1 MGCIGSRT
9 ITADAVP
16 VRKDGDQL
24 SMEDTTSILPRLKR
38 KPNPNSY
45 GIGALAKSSL
55 TGVSGVT
62 RSMKDK
68 VTKPTAMAQGRVA
81 HMIEW
86 QSWGKPS
93 AGPMGGA
100 GHTNLQREKE
110 RRMENDAYSDLSD
123 GEKEARFAAGIMQQ
137 FAISEA
143 TLFGWNSMDGESMG
157 AGSNQGSVAHLSE
170 VNQESITSRDQVLH
184 HSSADVWPH
193 TYVSQGLYCLSSSD
207 AWDPITSQ
215 PSGVASPAAGSY
227 IMATGEDR
235 IVPVNA
241 SLTVS
246 DSLPVATCL
255 MTVPGGSS
263 GAGGTPGEG
272 YEGTVGG
279 YLQQH
284 QAHLTLQ
291 QHNQL
296 QQLQHLHHYQQQ
308 QFLQYQQQQ
317 SMDHRP
323 HSASHSL
330 QATPNST
337 IHSLGP
343 PTHPRLADLWGS
355 AQVEPH
361 HVEIVGQLSGQMGD
375 MVGGVVETVGE
386 EPEPESED
394 IAEQHEE
401 EEEELTKVEEVTF
414 TLEPERFSLTPS
426 PLRDEGSS
434 TRGSSPGLPAQIP
447 ESDRIP
453 LDVTSCVVQLLEKD
467 EEAEDGSIVVV
478 ATN

>member
-16 VRKDGDQL
+16 VRKDGDQHGRAEFSWEGINL

-38 KPNPNSY
+38 KPANSY

-55 TGVSGVT
+55 TGVSGVS

-93 AGPMGGA
+93 AGPMGSA

-207 AWDPITSQ
+207 AWEPITSQ

-227 IMATGEDR
+227 IMAT
-235 IVPVNA
+235 
-241 SLTVS
+241 
-246 DSLPVATCL
+246 
-255 MTVPGGSS
+255 GGSS

-284 QAHLTLQ
+284 QTHFTLQ

-308 QFLQYQQQQ
+308 QLLQYQQQV
-317 SMDHRP
+317 D
-323 HSASHSL
+323 
-330 QATPNST
+330 
-337 IHSLGP
+337 
-343 PTHPRLADLWGS
+343 
-355 AQVEPH
+355 
-361 HVEIVGQLSGQMGD
+361 IVGQLSGQMTE

-394 IAEQHEE
+394 IPEQHEE
-401 EEEELTKVEEVTF
+401 EEEELTKVEEVTL
-414 TLEPERFSLTPS
+414 TLEPEPCSFTPS
-426 PLRDEGSS
+426 PLREEVPP
-434 TRGSSPGLPAQIP
+434 TRGSSPGLPLQIA
-447 ESDRIP
+447 ESVAERKP
-453 LDVTSCVVQLLEKD
+453 FDVTPCVVQLLEKD
-467 EEAEDGSIVVV
+467 EEAEEGSIVVV

>member
-16 VRKDGDQL
+16 VRKDGDQHGRAEFSWEGINL

-38 KPNPNSY
+38 KSTNAY

-55 TGVSGVT
+55 SGVSGVT

-93 AGPMGGA
+93 AGPLGA
-100 GHTNLQREKE
+100 AGLTNLQREKE

-123 GEKEARFAAGIMQQ
+123 GEKEARFAAGILQQ

-184 HSSADVWPH
+184 QSSADVWPH

-227 IMATGEDR
+227 IMATG
-235 IVPVNA
+235 
-241 SLTVS
+241 
-246 DSLPVATCL
+246 
-255 MTVPGGSS
+255 GSS
-263 GAGGTPGEG
+263 GAGVTPGEM
-272 YEGTVGG
+272 YDGTLGS

-284 QAHLTLQ
+284 QAQFTLQ
-291 QHNQL
+291 QHSQL
-296 QQLQHLHHYQQQ
+296 QQLQQLHHYQQL
-308 QFLQYQQQQ
+308 LQYQQQQ
-317 SMDHRP
+317 SLDHRI
-323 HSASHSL
+323 HSTSQSQ

-343 PTHPRLADLWGS
+343 PTHPRLADLWGA
-355 AQVEPH
+355 AQVEAH
-361 HVEIVGQLSGQMGD
+361 QVEIAGQLSAQMAD

-394 IAEQHEE
+394 ILEQQEE
-401 EEEELTKVEEVTF
+401 EDEDLTKVEEVTL
-414 TLEPERFSLTPS
+414 TVEPEPCSLTPS
-426 PLRDEGSS
+426 PLREEGPL
-434 TRGSSPGLPAQIP
+434 TRGSSPGLPAQTV
-447 ESDRIP
+447 ESIMERIP
-453 LDVTSCVVQLLEKD
+453 FDVTPCVVQSLEEKD
-467 EEAEDGSIVVV
+467 EEVEEGSIVVV
-478 ATN
+478 VTN